1 MKKSF
6 PMILLLMLIFFSYVI
21 FFNGEIRGEE
31 GSARKNALIIRTG
44 RLNSTEGR
52 IEGSDGVVLIKGD
65 VEIKGEKLLYF
76 EKEKRAEISG
86 GIKLTHEKGEISSQ
100 SMEAFVEVDRYIFRE
115 EVKMLQR
122 LEEGDFNLS
131 SPYLELLKES
141 NSFRASRGVVINFK
155 GRTLKGEEV
164 FYNDQEETLELV
176 KNVYI
181 EEDNGDWVKSERA
194 VFYLKTEEFIAEGN
208 VELELDFL
216 QSEGLV
222 VRGKHYRGTRK

>member
-1 MKKSF
+1 MKKSL
-6 PMILLLMLIFFSYVI
+6 PIILLLVSILLGYSGFFS
-21 FFNGEIRGEE
+21 GEIRAVEA
-31 GSARKNALIIRTG
+31 SAGKNALIIKTG

-208 VELELDFL
+208 VELELDL
-216 QSEGLV
+216 STE
-222 VRGKHYRGTRK
+222 

>member
-208 VELELDFL
+208 VELELDL
-216 QSEGLV
+216 STE
-222 VRGKHYRGTRK
+222 

>member
-31 GSARKNALIIRTG
+31 GSARKNVLIIRTG

-141 NSFRASRGVVINFK
+141 NSFRANRGVVINFK

-208 VELELDFL
+208 VELELDL
-216 QSEGLV
+216 STE
-222 VRGKHYRGTRK
+222 

>member
-100 SMEAFVEVDRYIFRE
+100 SMEAVEVDRYIFRE

-141 NSFRASRGVVINFK
+141 NSFRANRGVVINFK

-208 VELELDFL
+208 VELELDL
-216 QSEGLV
+216 STE
-222 VRGKHYRGTRK
+222 

>member
-6 PMILLLMLIFFSYVI
+6 PMILLLMPIFFSYVI

-141 NSFRASRGVVINFK
+141 NSFRANRGVVINFK

-208 VELELDFL
+208 VELELDL
-216 QSEGLV
+216 STE
-222 VRGKHYRGTRK
+222 

>member
-141 NSFRASRGVVINFK
+141 NSFRANRGVVINFK

-208 VELELDFL
+208 VELELDL
-216 QSEGLV
+216 STE
-222 VRGKHYRGTRK
+222 